1 MNSVESDLWLANHF
15 LASGSSQ
22 LANNVLD
29 AMPAKHQLTAEKQA
43 DILDVK
49 VIANAIAGQDP
60 NNLIEATLQTLQ
72 PIALGSDGWARGWAR
87 RLLTQHGWHFAPEYV
102 KYAQGG
108 AERQQGISIPAIV
121 LSTVKVQPNPASD
134 HVVFT
139 LPSDAAPGAVL
150 RIFDMNGR
158 TVTAFSD
165 LQASSSLVWQ
175 TDGITSGIYFYRY
188 FSQGQSFSGKILL
201 NK

>member
-102 KYAQGG
+102 K
-108 AERQQGISIPAIV
+108 S
-121 LSTVKVQPNPASD
+121 
-134 HVVFT
+134 
-139 LPSDAAPGAVL
+139 
-150 RIFDMNGR
+150 
-158 TVTAFSD
+158 FSQRSKSSPT
-165 LQASSSLVWQ
+165 LQAIMLFSLCPPTRLRAQ
-175 TDGITSGIYFYRY
+175 YCGYLT
-188 FSQGQSFSGKILL
+188 
-201 NK
+201 